1 MDTDRHQHQAPARWS
16 SPCGQREPTRA
27 LPFSHHH
34 NAAKLCAICPL
45 TLVFPLAL
53 RDWLCQTAR
62 F

>member
-1 MDTDRHQHQAPARWS
+1 M
-16 SPCGQREPTRA
+16 
-27 LPFSHHH
+27 PFSHHH

-62 F
+62 FRRAMATRRVSRITAPFIQCP